1 MEQTLLDH
9 GDREMVTA
17 VRLRYQACMADE
29 YMAAV
34 ERVTGRRPLSYH
46 SQIIFGPTYTVE
58 IFVLEP
64 RPQDGRP
71 PAPRPWAGR
80 R

>member
-1 MEQTLLDH
+1 
-9 GDREMVTA
+9 MVTA

-64 RPQDGRP
+64 RPQDGEAAR
-71 PAPRPWAGR
+71 A
-80 R
+80 